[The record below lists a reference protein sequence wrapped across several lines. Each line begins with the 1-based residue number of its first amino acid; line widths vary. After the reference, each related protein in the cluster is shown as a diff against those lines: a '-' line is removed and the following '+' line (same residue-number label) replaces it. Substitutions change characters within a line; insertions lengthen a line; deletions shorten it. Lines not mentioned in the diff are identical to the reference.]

1 MAVESPLIKGGET
14 RLVRQLES
22 SPIIAGYKKLYG
34 LDVSEYF
41 DGIPAISI
49 FECCASG
56 YRFYYPFSLTGKES
70 LYRHLQ
76 QFDWNYKPTKWEY
89 DAALAQLAKGSRVLD
104 VGCGRGAFLS
114 LAAKAGHD
122 AHGLELNKSAA
133 DAAIESGL
141 NVTTELVGEHA
152 RKHAE
157 TYDAVCS
164 FQVLEHIPEVRQF
177 IEDCILAL
185 KPGGTLI
192 FGVPN
197 NGGFLKYAD
206 QAVLNAPPHHMGLWT
221 HASLSSLQD
230 IFNLRLQKTETE
242 PLAEVDWYAFVM
254 ENRFI
259 TSPQARAIYY
269 KSGLSRLTRKVVAWR
284 SSKIAGHTILAV
296 YKKSSAVI

>member
-22 SPIIAGYKKLYG
+22 SPIIEGYKKFYG

-41 DGIPAISI
+41 DGVPAISI

-114 LAAKAGHD
+114 IAAKAGFD

-133 DAAIESGL
+133 DAAIENGL
-141 NVTTELVGEHA
+141 
-152 RKHAE
+152 
-157 TYDAVCS
+157 
-164 FQVLEHIPEVRQF
+164 
-177 IEDCILAL
+177 
-185 KPGGTLI
+185 
-192 FGVPN
+192 
-197 NGGFLKYAD
+197 
-206 QAVLNAPPHHMGLWT
+206 
-221 HASLSSLQD
+221 
-230 IFNLRLQKTETE
+230 
-242 PLAEVDWYAFVM
+242 
-254 ENRFI
+254 
-259 TSPQARAIYY
+259 
-269 KSGLSRLTRKVVAWR
+269 
-284 SSKIAGHTILAV
+284 
-296 YKKSSAVI
+296 